1 MIRVIFRGITPRCEE
16 GETFTINGKPQ
27 LGKWSVGSLFTRLK
41 KYGEYEYFIISN
53 SDEEEKIP
61 VIEDTISVYTL
72 KDDNHGNPLFT
83 NDIVQYN
90 LNDEFIVTGIIRFGE
105 YKYDTFSHLEGFY
118 IEVIKVK
125 NISNKDYPVSY
136 GGYPTKCPIGKK
148 KLTLVGN
155 VFENLNDF
163 LSEEYGYTPEDAKMD
178 V

>member
-1 MIRVIFRGITPRCEE
+1 MIRVIFRGITPQYEE
-16 GETFTINGKPQ
+16 GKTFIVNGKPQ
-27 LGKWSVGSLFTRLK
+27 LGKWSVGSLFTRVK

-53 SDEEEKIP
+53 SDEEEKLP
-61 VIEDTISVYTL
+61 VIEETISVYAL

-105 YKYDTFSHLEGFY
+105 YRYDIFSHLQGFY

-125 NISNKDYPVSY
+125 TISDRDYPVSY
-136 GGYPTKCPIGKK
+136 AGYATKCPLGEKE
-148 KLTLVGN
+148 LTLVGN
-155 VFENLNDF
+155 VFENLNEI
-163 LSEEYGYTPEDAKMD
+163 LSEQDGYAPENAKMD